1 MGLDLGDRTSSYC
14 MVSEEGKVLSRGTV
28 VTSIAAFQRKFGRLR
43 PLRVVLETGTHSG
56 WASWTLKEAGH
67 EVIVANARQL
77 SLISRSWKKSD
88 QRDPEMLARLGRR
101 DLSLLAPVE
110 HARPE
115 RQLDLARIR
124 ARDAGVR
131 ARTLLI
137 NNARNLVKSNGYRLP
152 ACGSEAFGAR
162 MEGALPQ
169 AMVEVL
175 KPLVSSVAVLTRE
188 IREYDRQI
196 EQLAGERYPET
207 ALLRQVKG
215 VGALTATAFV
225 LRIGRKERFR
235 KSRDVAAYL
244 GLVPRRDQSG
254 GHDPQL
260 SISKA
265 GDGYVRRL
273 LVGSAH
279 YILGPFG
286 EDCDLRRKG
295 LALAARGGKNA
306 KKRAVVAI
314 ARRLAVL
321 LHRLWVTGEEYEPL
335 RLAGPVP
342 VC

>member
-137 NNARNLVKSNGYRLP
+137 NNARNLAKSNGYRLP

-215 VGALTATAFV
+215 VGADGHGLRAADRTQGTVSQEPGRGGLPWAGAAPGPIRRSRSATKHQQGGGRLRAAIAGRLGALHPGTVRRGLRFTAQGAGA
-225 LRIGRKERFR
+225 GR
-235 KSRDVAAYL
+235 A
-244 GLVPRRDQSG
+244 RRQECQETSG
-254 GHDPQL
+254 GGHRPA
-260 SISKA
+260 A
-265 GDGYVRRL
+265 G
-273 LVGSAH
+273 S
-279 YILGPFG
+279 
-286 EDCDLRRKG
+286 
-295 LALAARGGKNA
+295 LAA
-306 KKRAVVAI
+306 
-314 ARRLAVL
+314 
-321 LHRLWVTGEEYEPL
+321 
-335 RLAGPVP
+335 
-342 VC
+342 